1 MLLVAE
7 LCLIYETN
15 DGDIEPNWQNLTHLK
30 VRCEFQFVLTKS
42 VRIRSSQ
49 HQYRCDIP
57 HLLLVYYLFILNIYY
72 SNISFRN
79 EFVPTWGNMW
89 AKKEKLSFLNIST
102 VICVR
107 TSFALTWNSQWCKFL
122 LKWLELARENLQN
135 NGKCDCTF
143 SLSSQKHWM
152 INNVSCNTSP

>member
-1 MLLVAE
+1 MFFAGRERDTSMLLVAE

-15 DGDIEPNWQNLTHLK
+15 DGDIEPNCLQNLTHLK

-57 HLLLVYYLFILNIYY
+57 HLLLVYYVFILNIYY

-79 EFVPTWGNMW
+79 EFVP
-89 AKKEKLSFLNIST
+89 I
-102 VICVR
+102 
-107 TSFALTWNSQWCKFL
+107 
-122 LKWLELARENLQN
+122 
-135 NGKCDCTF
+135 
-143 SLSSQKHWM
+143 
-152 INNVSCNTSP
+152 